1 MAGIQRSA
9 SAVWEGNL
17 RGGSGKVSGASTVL
31 QDAAYTFATRFENA
45 AGTNPEELIAAAH
58 AACYSMALSG
68 NLTDKGFTAERISTR
83 AVLTMDKRDGK
94 NTVVSIRLEVEGKV
108 PGLDAQ
114 GFQQSAEQAKEN
126 CPISRLLKPG
136 LEMIELDAKLV
147 E

>member
-9 SAVWEGNL
+9 SAVWEGDL
-17 RGGSGKVSGASTVL
+17 RGGSGKISGASTVL

-58 AACYSMALSG
+58 AACFSMAFSG
-68 NLTDKGFTAERISTR
+68 NLAEKGFTAERISTR

-94 NTVVSIRLEVEGKV
+94 NTIVSIRLEVEGKV
-108 PGLDAQ
+108 PGVDAQ
-114 GFQQSAEQAKEN
+114 VFQQSAEQAKQN

-136 LEMIELDAKLV
+136 LESIELDAKLV